1 MFWLSVEINSVEFRK
16 GCLSTALCHR
26 PTFKLSQTMTL
37 NGQTVMMSWPMEGG
51 AETLLQK
58 DILHPFISHWT
69 IGEPEDVSFGC
80 QIAGT
85 DPSFGFARICDE
97 ASAKRIFQEENV
109 KQNILKNVRREESS
123 FYEENH
129 PNSPINNQNSQ
140 IILIKMN
147 GRCFNATLSIKKYLE
162 RCPWCLDPNLDI
174 KVVGENSEEG
184 IGQQNQL
191 KGNISEE
198 NGKTIQLQ
206 NILILILSG
215 AVVFSLSGLLGA
227 LIIHWRYRKQKPNL
241 IHSNRRRINT
251 AIGCHQ
257 KDKLFSPNN
266 SKNKKILKLISPPR
280 AQRSLP
286 CSPEK
291 QREKYEQQQ
300 QFICGENCQ
309 GEQNNYDVPW
319 DNKFCLVPR
328 QWLLNNQTI
337 SSNHRPP
344 SLFFSGKSEP
354 IPSLGQQQQIVHPY
368 ATCYEFSRNASIK
381 VPSSMTISHQSTL
394 PPPPPPPASFPPIQ
408 SQTLNRRQSFII
420 PQQQTFISPNT
431 STTANCSSSFGRH
444 DDSGLDSV

>member
-1 MFWLSVEINSVEFRK
+1 MLSPSLKTEETIKKNTKPINNDKTMFWLSVEINSVDFRK

-26 PTFKLSQTMTL
+26 PTFKLTQTMTL
-37 NGQTVMMSWPMEGG
+37 NSQTLMMSWPMEGG
-51 AETLLQK
+51 AETLLEK

-69 IGEPEDVSFGC
+69 IGEPEDVSIGC

-97 ASAKRIFQEENV
+97 ASARRIFQEENV
-109 KQNILKNVRREESS
+109 KQNILKIRKEESS
-123 FYEENH
+123 IFNEKH
-129 PNSPINNQNSQ
+129 SNSLIHSNQQNSQ
-140 IILIKMN
+140 IIYIQMN
-147 GRCFNATLSIKKYLE
+147 GRCFNATLSIQKYIE

-174 KVVGENSEEG
+174 KVVGENNEEN
-184 IGQQNQL
+184 GQQTQS
-191 KGNISEE
+191 KGNGSDE

-215 AVVFSLSGLLGA
+215 AVVFSLSGLFYA
-227 LIIHWRYRKQKPNL
+227 LIIHCRYRKQKPNNSL
-241 IHSNRRRINT
+241 IHSNRRRTNT
-251 AIGCHQ
+251 SIGLMAQ
-257 KDKLFSPNN
+257 KDYLN
-266 SKNKKILKLISPPR
+266 SKKSNKKILKLISPPR

-300 QFICGENCQ
+300 QFICGEINCQ
-309 GEQNNYDVPW
+309 GEQN
-319 DNKFCLVPR
+319 
-328 QWLLNNQTI
+328 
-337 SSNHRPP
+337 
-344 SLFFSGKSEP
+344 GGSEP
-354 IPSLGQQQQIVHPY
+354 IPSLGQPQQIVHPY

-381 VPSSMTISHQSTL
+381 APSSMTMSHQSTL
-394 PPPPPPPASFPPIQ
+394 PPPPPPPPSFPPIH

-420 PQQQTFISPNT
+420 PQQPQTFISPNT